1 MRYTL
6 SKPIQSNS
14 NHENRFVKLTAEE
27 FQNQEQ
33 KSITLL
39 GMSGVGKTFL
49 SNILRSSDW
58 FHYSGDYRIGT
69 RYLNEPILDNIK
81 VQAMQ
86 VPFLRE
92 LLRSDSIYINNNIT
106 IDNLD
111 VVSSFLSKIGDP
123 ELGGLPLEEFKHRQ
137 QLFNDA
143 EVAAMNDVPEFI
155 KKAREIY
162 EFDHFIN
169 DAGGSICELD
179 DEKLLNMLADNTLIL
194 YIKANEEDEKR
205 LISRATAA
213 PKPMYYRAAYLDEQL
228 IIYMEENKLEYVAM
242 INPNEFVRWVFPRLF
257 YSRIPRYE
265 AIAEKYGYTIK
276 TEDLYKIK
284 TEADFLDLV
293 EQAIDSKN
301 KRNKEK

>member
-1 MRYTL
+1 
-6 SKPIQSNS
+6 
-14 NHENRFVKLTAEE
+14 VKLSAQE
-27 FQNQEQ
+27 FRDLEH

-49 SNILRSSDW
+49 SNILRKSDW

-81 VQAMQ
+81 IKAMQ
-86 VPFLRE
+86 VPFLRD

-111 VVSSFLSKIGDP
+111 VVSSFLGKVGDP

-137 QLFNDA
+137 KLFNDA

-155 KKAREIY
+155 RKARQIY
-162 EFDHFIN
+162 GFNHFIN
-169 DAGGSICELD
+169 DAGGSICELED
-179 DEKLLNMLADNTLIL
+179 GSLLDMLAENTIFI
-194 YIKANEEDEKR
+194 YIQANEEDEKR

-228 IIYMEENKLEYVAM
+228 GVYMQENNLEYVAM
-242 INPNEFVRWVFPRLF
+242 VNPDEFVRWVFPRLF

-265 AIAEKYGYTIK
+265 EIAQKYGYTIK

-284 TEADFLDLV
+284 TEADFLALV
-293 EQAIDSKN
+293 EKAL
-301 KRNKEK
+301 

>member
-1 MRYTL
+1 MKLNAQEFRDL
-6 SKPIQSNS
+6 EHKP
-14 NHENRFVKLTAEE
+14 
-27 FQNQEQ
+27 
-33 KSITLL
+33 ITLL

-49 SNILRSSDW
+49 SNILRKNDW

-81 VQAMQ
+81 IKAMQ
-86 VPFLRE
+86 VPFLRD

-111 VVSSFLSKIGDP
+111 VVSSFLGKVGDP

-137 QLFNDA
+137 KLFNDA

-155 KKAREIY
+155 RKARQIY
-162 EFDHFIN
+162 GFNHFIN
-169 DAGGSICELD
+169 DAGGSICELED
-179 DEKLLNMLADNTLIL
+179 DSLLDMLAENTIFI
-194 YIKANEEDEKR
+194 YIQANEEDEKR

-228 IIYMEENKLEYVAM
+228 GIYMQENNLEYVAM
-242 INPNEFVRWVFPRLF
+242 VNPDEFVRWVFPRLF

-265 AIAEKYGYTIK
+265 EIAKKYGYTIK

-284 TEADFLDLV
+284 TEADFLALV
-293 EQAIDSKN
+293 EKAL
-301 KRNKEK
+301 

>member
-1 MRYTL
+1 M
-6 SKPIQSNS
+6 
-14 NHENRFVKLTAEE
+14 KLNAQE
-27 FQNQEQ
+27 FRDLEH

-49 SNILRSSDW
+49 SNILRKSDW

-81 VQAMQ
+81 IKAMQ
-86 VPFLRE
+86 VPFLRD

-111 VVSSFLSKIGDP
+111 VVSSFLGKIGDP

-143 EVAAMNDVPEFI
+143 EVAAMKDVPEFI
-155 KKAREIY
+155 KKARQIY
-162 EFDHFIN
+162 GFNHFIN
-169 DAGGSICELD
+169 DAGGSICELED
-179 DEKLLNMLADNTLIL
+179 DNLLDMLAENTIFI
-194 YIKANEEDEKR
+194 YIQANEEDEKR

-228 IIYMEENKLEYVAM
+228 GIYMQENNLEYVAM
-242 INPNEFVRWVFPRLF
+242 VNPDEFVRWVFPRLF

-265 AIAEKYGYTIK
+265 KIAQKYGYTIK

-284 TEADFLDLV
+284 TEADFLALV
-293 EQAIDSKN
+293 EKSL
-301 KRNKEK
+301 

>member
-1 MRYTL
+1 
-6 SKPIQSNS
+6 
-14 NHENRFVKLTAEE
+14 VKLNAQE
-27 FQNQEQ
+27 FRDLEH

-49 SNILRSSDW
+49 SNILRKSDW

-81 VQAMQ
+81 IKAMQ
-86 VPFLRE
+86 VPFLRD

-111 VVSSFLSKIGDP
+111 VVSSFLGKIGDP
-123 ELGGLPLEEFKHRQ
+123 ALGGLPFEEFKHRQ

-143 EVAAMNDVPEFI
+143 EKAAMNDVPAFI
-155 KKAREIY
+155 KKARQIY
-162 EFDHFIN
+162 GLKHFIN
-169 DAGGSICELD
+169 DAGGSICELED
-179 DEKLLNMLADNTLIL
+179 DNLLDMLAENTIFI
-194 YIKANEEDEKR
+194 YIQANEEDEKR

-213 PKPMYYRAAYLDEQL
+213 PKPMYYRAAYLEEQL
-228 IIYMEENKLEYVAM
+228 GTYMQENNLEYVAM
-242 INPNEFVRWVFPRLF
+242 VNPDEFVRWVFPRLF

-265 AIAEKYGYTIK
+265 EIAQKYGYTIK

-284 TEADFLDLV
+284 TEADFLALV
-293 EQAIDSKN
+293 EKAL
-301 KRNKEK
+301 